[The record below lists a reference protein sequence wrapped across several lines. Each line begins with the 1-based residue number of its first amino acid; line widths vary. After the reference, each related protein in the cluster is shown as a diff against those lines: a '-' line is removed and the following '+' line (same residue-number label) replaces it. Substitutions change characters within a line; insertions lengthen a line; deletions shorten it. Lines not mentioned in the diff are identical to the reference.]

1 MMLEDFVIGISLAEV
16 KPRVSRLVQVSA
28 TFGLHR
34 FHQLIQVVM
43 GWEDAVPH
51 LWHGRAD
58 DFGDPRQFVPPGPLN
73 EARAS
78 VADLFAG
85 VGDTATYV
93 YDFDA
98 EWVHE
103 LVLTDIVPAKPA
115 PSLIEGTGAC
125 PPEGIAGAFAYEQFK
140 RALKDRSHPFWKM
153 DGAFMH
159 SFQGFNP
166 KHFPHEQT
174 TDRIE
179 YLTAS
184 WRKKSRRKK
193 PVQSRSLIL
202 IDNEPIRRR
211 YRKELDQ
218 ARTQLRKLEA
228 ELDRFKGDDSAA
240 FKSWFYT
247 AFPVLLTRIRE
258 LREETAKLMSRLN
271 LMREF
276 QNHGVKTPGAAYH
289 RALRVETGEDP
300 MPDFPP
306 PRSSHSSTESDE
318 EREFLKAAMRGL
330 AEDMGLDSDSVEDE
344 LDMMLGDPEED
355 RQNPKREG
363 YQECQ
368 SLYRKI
374 ALRLH
379 PDRGGTMTESEAQI
393 WYRAQDA
400 YAAHDVLTLRQLWS
414 RIADQSNTLF
424 QLSCGDMIAAIIETQ
439 AQIAAL
445 RALRDSL
452 KREPAW
458 NFSRLTAKQLQSR
471 RVRMEKDLIEQEAS
485 IREQLADLQRQCEH
499 FSALRQRWESKNLGT
514 VAQMDLFG
522 NATGS

>member
-1 MMLEDFVIGISLAEV
+1 MMPEDFVIAIRLAGV
-16 KPRVSRLVQVSA
+16 KPRVIRRVQVSA
-28 TFGLHR
+28 NLGLHR
-34 FHQLIQVVM
+34 FHLLIQVVM
-43 GWEDAVPH
+43 GWEDAAPH
-51 LWHGRAD
+51 LWHGWGD

-78 VADLFAG
+78 VADLFAA
-85 VGDTATYV
+85 VGDVATYL

-98 EWVHE
+98 EWIHE
-103 LVLTDIVPAKPA
+103 LVLTDVVPAKPA

-125 PPEGIAGAFAYEQFK
+125 PPEGIAGVHPYEQFK

-153 DGAFMH
+153 DGAFLR

-166 KHFPHEQT
+166 KQFPQQQT
-174 TDRIE
+174 AERLE
-179 YLTAS
+179 SLTSS
-184 WRKKSRRKK
+184 WRRKSRRKK
-193 PVQSRSLIL
+193 AVQSRSLIL
-202 IDNEPIRRR
+202 IDNEPVRRR

-218 ARTQLRKLEA
+218 ARTQLRKLEG

-240 FKSWFYT
+240 FKGWLYAT
-247 AFPVLLTRIRE
+247 FPVRLSRIRE
-258 LREETAKLMSRLN
+258 LREEAAKLVSRLN

-276 QNHGVKTPGAAYH
+276 QNHGVEAPGAAYD
-289 RALRVETGEDP
+289 RAVRVETGEDP

-306 PRSSHSSTESDE
+306 RRNSRSNTESDE
-318 EREFLKAAMRGL
+318 ERELLKAAMRGL
-330 AEDMGLDSDSVEDE
+330 VEDMGLDGDSIEDE
-344 LDMMLGDPEED
+344 LDAVLDEPEED
-355 RQNPKREG
+355 RPSPKREG

-379 PDRGGTMTESEAQI
+379 PDRGGTMNEPEAQI

-414 RIADQSNTLF
+414 RIADQSNTFF
-424 QLSCGDMIAAIIETQ
+424 QLSCGEMVAAIIEAQ

-471 RVRMEKDLIEQEAS
+471 RVRVEKDLVEQEAT
-485 IREQLADLQRQCEH
+485 IREQLEELRRQCEH
-499 FSALRQRWESKNLGT
+499 FSALRQRWESKNRGA
-514 VAQMDLFG
+514 VAQMNLF
-522 NATGS
+522 